1 MCLKND
7 VTVTFEPL
15 PDGKFDAVCRVP
27 FAKETC
33 TWRVTI
39 GPQSYRLFSDA
50 IANHLR
56 TICSQSV
63 ARVRYYALLGVS
75 EEYSN

>member
-1 MCLKND
+1 MCKKAD
-7 VTVTFEPL
+7 VTVTFDPL

-27 FAKETC
+27 FATETC

-39 GPQSYRLFSDA
+39 GPVSHKHFSAA
-50 IANHLR
+50 IANNLQ

-63 ARVRYYALLGVS
+63 ARVRYYALLGVG